1 MGPWLLPQVSFCEP
15 PPGRKDSLPSH
26 VSLSLFLEH
35 ATTHAASL
43 PVYTDG
49 SKTDVG
55 VGFGVVFPSFCRGG
69 SLPAAASIFTAE
81 LTAIIVAVKIIFTLS
96 QPGFTIFTDSFSAL
110 LALKSFNSTHPLVL
124 SILEWLLLIKHRGR
138 SVDIC

>member
-1 MGPWLLPQVSFCEP
+1 MGPWLLPQVSVCEP